1 MCFDGGTYIGV
12 STIGKTWKVV
22 AFERAPVRY
31 TRKRGLG
38 GSASLGQWL
47 EHCHQRRG
55 TKKTHL
61 SIGKTDKR
69 RGGEAS
75 FEQG

>member
-31 TRKRGLG
+31 TLKRGF
-38 GSASLGQWL
+38 
-47 EHCHQRRG
+47 
-55 TKKTHL
+55 
-61 SIGKTDKR
+61 
-69 RGGEAS
+69 GGECIPGTMARTLS
-75 FEQG
+75 PEEGHKENTP